1 MRTTEEIAAFATQME
16 GNRWKIRVDPKLTY
30 ADADQHPLFRRIRIS
45 PVYLDETVADDRIL
59 EATLWHEMGH
69 FYDPALRLLMLA
81 ILLLAF
87 SIIFSASHHWFLLIP
102 LLVVLLVAVLASR
115 SVCAPWFEARADAWA
130 AKRMKDYFLHKN
142 RL

>member
-1 MRTTEEIAAFATQME
+1 MRTTEEIAAFAARME
-16 GNRWKIRVDPKLTY
+16 GHTWKIQVDPKLVY

-45 PVYLDETVADDRIL
+45 SVYLDETVADDPIL

-69 FYDPALRLLMLA
+69 FYDPALRLLMLF

-87 SIIFSASHHWFLLIP
+87 GIVFSVYQHGFLLIP

-115 SVCAPWFEARADAWA
+115 SVCAHWFEARADAWA